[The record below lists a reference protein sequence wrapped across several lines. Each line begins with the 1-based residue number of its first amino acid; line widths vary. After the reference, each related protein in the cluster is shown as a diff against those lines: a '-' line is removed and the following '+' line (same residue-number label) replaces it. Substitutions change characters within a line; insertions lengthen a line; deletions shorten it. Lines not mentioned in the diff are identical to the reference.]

1 MRWGTVLIVALIQT
15 TIARADTRPRLE
27 EFAPTAPEW
36 AKDCSVDVVALGD
49 NAFSVAVACRGSED
63 LMFERRARRSGPL
76 SGTITSFD
84 GATRVLVWRT
94 NKYATDVYSCTSTA
108 DRDAATRCKALVDAF
123 ASSTI
128 VRRGAAAFPR
138 PKS

>member
-1 MRWGTVLIVALIQT
+1 MRWGIVVLLGSIAVAH
-15 TIARADTRPRLE
+15 ADARPRLE
-27 EFAPTAPEW
+27 EFTSSTPAW
-36 AKDCSVDVVALGD
+36 AKDCTVDVVSLGE

-63 LMFERRARRSGPL
+63 LMFERRAKRPGPL

-94 NKYATDVYSCTSTA
+94 GKYATDVYSCSSTA
-108 DRDAATRCKALVDAF
+108 ELDPAARCKTLVDAVEK
-123 ASSTI
+123 STF
-128 VRRGAAAFPR
+128 VRRGAGAFGR